1 MVAEPAE
8 PDVTARRPGSRRG
21 AREQAMFV
29 IYQADLTGTA
39 VADHLAAAAREAR
52 PDALSPYVAEI
63 VDGVDSRRD
72 AIDAVITAN
81 VSGWPLERLGYM
93 ERSIL
98 RVAVWELQ
106 ESTVPPAVAVNEAVE
121 LAKRFCAAEAAGF
134 VNGVLGAVAR
144 DGGADG

>member
-29 IYQADLTGTA
+29 IYQADLTGTG
-39 VADHLAAAAREAR
+39 VADHLAAAARRAR
-52 PDALSPYVAEI
+52 PEELSPYVAEI
-63 VDGVDSRRD
+63 VHGVDSRR
-72 AIDAVITAN
+72 AEIDAEIAAN

-106 ESTVPPAVAVNEAVE
+106 DSTVSPAVAVNEAVE

-134 VNGVLGAVAR
+134 VNGVLGAVVR
-144 DGGADG
+144 GTGEDG

>member
-8 PDVTARRPGSRRG
+8 PGVAARTPGSRRG

-29 IYQADLTGTA
+29 IYQGDLTGA
-39 VADHLAAAAREAR
+39 PVEDLLEAAAREASPER
-52 PDALSPYVAEI
+52 LSDYVGQIVRGVEAGRSRIDAEI
-63 VDGVDSRRD
+63 AARS
-72 AIDAVITAN
+72 
-81 VSGWPLERLGYM
+81 SGWPLERLGYM

-98 RVAVWELQ
+98 RVAVWEIQ

-121 LAKRFCAAEAAGF
+121 LAKRFCAAEAASF

-144 DGGADG
+144 AAEAG